1 MDGSAHLLEVQDP
14 QTRLV
19 MPSLEWRTLI
29 RSTVQQSQSIG
40 VAKLVVRDR
49 VELRRELA
57 DREEGFLPI

>member
-1 MDGSAHLLEVQDP
+1 MDGAAHLLEVQDP